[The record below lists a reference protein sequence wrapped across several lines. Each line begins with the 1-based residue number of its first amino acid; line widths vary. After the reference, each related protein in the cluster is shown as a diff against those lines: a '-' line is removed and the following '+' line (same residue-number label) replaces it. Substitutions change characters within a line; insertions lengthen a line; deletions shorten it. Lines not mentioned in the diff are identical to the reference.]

1 MNYAGID
8 VANEASALCVVD
20 DRGGVVLERMVSTER
35 LALLEALSGL
45 GALRVVIESSPLA
58 EWLASVLEE
67 GGHEPVIVDA
77 RAAKQLLSATKKTDR
92 RDAATLAGMAR
103 TGWYTPVH
111 RKSASARL
119 QRSRLQ
125 ARQGVVRLHRQTRS
139 QVRGLLRA
147 HGIKVGKV
155 AQGAFS
161 DRVRELLEAYE
172 PGLVSYIEPL
182 LQAHDHALREER
194 RLERLL
200 RQHARAEPVMRQMQ
214 SVPGVGALVSQAY
227 VATIDDP
234 ARFANGDQ
242 LADYIGLAPGVYQSG
257 EVAFHGRISRR
268 GDRLLRWHLVEAG
281 HALLTW
287 GPDCAL
293 KRWGQRLAERKG
305 LAKAKVALARKIAIL
320 LRRLWLSGEHFQAW
334 PEASA
339 A

>member
-8 VANEASALCVVD
+8 LANRASALCVLDESGRVL
-20 DRGGVVLERMVSTER
+20 LERMVATER
-35 LALLEALSGL
+35 AELVEALSGL
-45 GALRVVIESSPLA
+45 GTLRVVIEASPLA
-58 EWLASVLEE
+58 EWLAAVLEQA
-67 GGHEPVIVDA
+67 GHEPVIVDA
-77 RAAKQLLSATKKTDR
+77 RTAKQLLSATKKTDR
-92 RDAATLAGMAR
+92 RDAATLAEMSR

-111 RKSASARL
+111 RKSAPARL

-147 HGIKVGKV
+147 HGIRVGRV
-155 AQGAFS
+155 SQGAFS
-161 DRVRELLEAYE
+161 DRVRRLVAEHE
-172 PGLVSYIEPL
+172 PGLAAYLEPL
-182 LQAHDHALREER
+182 LEAHDHAVGEAR
-194 RLERLL
+194 RLERHL
-200 RQHARAEPVMRQMQ
+200 REHARAEPVMRQMQ
-214 SVPGVGALVSQAY
+214 SVPGVGPLVSQVY

-234 ARFANGDQ
+234 TRFANADQ
-242 LADYIGLAPGVYQSG
+242 LVDYIGLAPGVYQSG

-268 GDRLLRWHLVEAG
+268 GDRLLRWHLIEAG

-320 LRRLWLSGEHFQAW
+320 LRRLWLTGEHFEAW
-334 PEASA
+334 PEGA
-339 A
+339 AA

>member
-8 VANEASALCVVD
+8 VADRASALCVIDGQGHVL
-20 DRGGVVLERMVSTER
+20 LERMVATER
-35 LALLEALSGL
+35 AALVEALSGL
-45 GALRVVIESSPLA
+45 GTLRLVIETSPLA
-58 EWLASVLEE
+58 EWLAAVLEQA
-67 GGHEPVIVDA
+67 GHEPVIVDA
-77 RAAKQLLSATKKTDR
+77 RTAKQLLSAAKKTDR
-92 RDAATLAGMAR
+92 RDASTLAGMAR

-125 ARQGVVRLHRQTRS
+125 ARQGVVRLHKRTRS

-147 HGIKVGKV
+147 HGIRVGQV
-155 AQGAFS
+155 SQGAFS
-161 DRVRELLEAYE
+161 DRVRRLLAEHE
-172 PGLVSYIEPL
+172 PGLASWLEPL
-182 LQAHDHALREER
+182 LETHDYAVREDR

-234 ARFANGDQ
+234 ARFSNADQ
-242 LADYIGLAPGVYQSG
+242 LVDYIGLAPGVYQSG
-257 EVAFHGRISRR
+257 EVAFHGRISRH
-268 GDRLLRWHLVEAG
+268 GDRLLRWHLIEAG

-293 KRWGQRLAERKG
+293 RRWGQRLAERKG

-320 LRRLWLSGEHFQAW
+320 LRRLWLTGEHFQAW
-334 PEASA
+334 PEGA
-339 A
+339 AA

>member
-20 DRGGVVLERMVSTER
+20 EHGGVRLERMVSTER

-58 EWLASVLEE
+58 EWLAAVLEQA
-67 GGHEPVIVDA
+67 GHEPVIVDA

-92 RDAATLAGMAR
+92 RDAATLAGMSR

-155 AQGAFS
+155 SQGAFS
-161 DRVRELLEAYE
+161 DRVRALLEQYE
-172 PGLVSYIEPL
+172 PGLASYVEPL
-182 LQAHDHALREER
+182 LETHDYAVREDR

-234 ARFANGDQ
+234 RRFANGDQ

-268 GDRLLRWHLVEAG
+268 GDRLLRWHLIEAG

>member
-8 VANEASALCVVD
+8 VANRASALCVID
-20 DRGGVVLERMVSTER
+20 DQGRVLHERMVATER
-35 LALLEALSGL
+35 GALVDALSGL
-45 GALRVVIESSPLA
+45 DRLRVVIESSPLA
-58 EWLASVLEE
+58 EWLAAVLEQA
-67 GGHEPVIVDA
+67 GHEPVIVDA
-77 RAAKQLLSATKKTDR
+77 RTAKQLLSATKKTDR

-103 TGWYTPVH
+103 TGWYTAVH

-125 ARQGVVRLHRQTRS
+125 ARQGVVRLHRQTRA

-155 AQGAFS
+155 SQGAFS
-161 DRVRELLEAYE
+161 DRVRELIAEHE
-172 PGLVSYIEPL
+172 PGLARWLEPL
-182 LQAHDHALREER
+182 LETHDYAVHEDR

-200 RQHARAEPVMRQMQ
+200 REQARATPVMRQMQ

-227 VATIDDP
+227 VATIDEP
-234 ARFANGDQ
+234 RRFSNGDQ
-242 LADYIGLAPGVYQSG
+242 LADYLGLAPGVYQSG
-257 EVAFHGRISRR
+257 EVARHGRISGR
-268 GDRLLRWHLVEAG
+268 GDQLLRWHLVEAG

-293 KRWGQRLAERKG
+293 RRWGQRLAERKG
-305 LAKAKVALARKIAIL
+305 AAKAKVALARKIAIL

-334 PEASA
+334 PEGATA
-339 A
+339 